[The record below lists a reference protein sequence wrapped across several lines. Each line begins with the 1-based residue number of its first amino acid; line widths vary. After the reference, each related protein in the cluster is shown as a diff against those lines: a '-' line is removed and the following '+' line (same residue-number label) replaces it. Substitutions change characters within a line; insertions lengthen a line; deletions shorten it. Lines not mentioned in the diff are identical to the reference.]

1 MGQDVGAEDMT
12 VHVAAVYALDGI
24 RFLTAAPSAQELV
37 ERVALHV
44 KQSADTLLSPEDA
57 AHVLCLLEEGKQ
69 HAAVDLYFAR
79 VGLRWER
86 EVLRTEVVEC

>member
-1 MGQDVGAEDMT
+1 MGQDVGADAML

-24 RFLTAAPSAQELV
+24 RFLTAAPSAQELL
-37 ERVALHV
+37 ERLAMHV
-44 KQSADTLLSPEDA
+44 KQNADVLLWPEDA
-57 AHVLCLLEEGKQ
+57 ANVLCLLEQGEQ

-79 VGLRWER
+79 VGQRWER